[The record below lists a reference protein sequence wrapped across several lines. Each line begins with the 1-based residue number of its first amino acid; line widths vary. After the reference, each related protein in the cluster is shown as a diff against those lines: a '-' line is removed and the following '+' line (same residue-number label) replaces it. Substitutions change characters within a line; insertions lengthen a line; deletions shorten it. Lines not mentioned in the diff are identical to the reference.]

1 MKKNNELISIS
12 QACEMLNINKKGF
25 HRYKGNMKSVG
36 GKYYLSDVL
45 ELKTIRENSPKM
57 NSTKAL
63 MMKDPRPRA
72 NPQKQAPAQIAGRA
86 PAQPSQDLKSEIIKM
101 LKETTSSADV
111 DNLIITRYVAE
122 LKRNARLSAECD
134 NAPTTTLTG
143 TGAEMLNP
151 VFSALDQSEKRL
163 LALEKVLGIGVNNR
177 VKLKINDE
185 KLDDEMS
192 SFLSSL

>member
-25 HRYKGNMKSVG
+25 HRYKGDMKSVG

-72 NPQKQAPAQIAGRA
+72 NPQKQAHAQIAGRA
-86 PAQPSQDLKSEIIKM
+86 PAQQDLKSEIIKM

-122 LKRNARLSAECD
+122 LKRNARLSTECD

-143 TGAEMLNP
+143 AGAEMLNP

>member
-25 HRYKGNMKSVG
+25 HRYKGDMKSVG

-72 NPQKQAPAQIAGRA
+72 NPQKQTPAQIAQSA
-86 PAQPSQDLKSEIIKM
+86 PQPQDLKSEIIKM
-101 LKETTSSADV
+101 LKETTNSADV
-111 DNLIITRYVAE
+111 DNLIIARYIAE
-122 LKRNARLSAECD
+122 LKRNARLSTECEQ
-134 NAPTTTLTG
+134 APTTTLTG
-143 TGAEMLNP
+143 AGAEMLNP
-151 VFSALDQSEKRL
+151 VFNALDQSEKRL

-177 VKLKINDE
+177 LKLKIEQDE
-185 KLDDEMS
+185 SDDEMS
-192 SFLSSL
+192 NFLNLN

>member
-1 MKKNNELISIS
+1 MDWL
-12 QACEMLNINKKGF
+12 
-25 HRYKGNMKSVG
+25 
-36 GKYYLSDVL
+36 
-45 ELKTIRENSPKM
+45 ENSPKM

-72 NPQKQAPAQIAGRA
+72 NPQKQAPAQLEQSA
-86 PAQPSQDLKSEIIKM
+86 PAQQDLKSEIIKM

-143 TGAEMLNP
+143 AGAEMLNP

>member
-1 MKKNNELISIS
+1 
-12 QACEMLNINKKGF
+12 
-25 HRYKGNMKSVG
+25 
-36 GKYYLSDVL
+36 
-45 ELKTIRENSPKM
+45 
-57 NSTKAL
+57 

-72 NPQKQAPAQIAGRA
+72 NPQKQAPAQIEQSA
-86 PAQPSQDLKSEIIKM
+86 PAQQDLKSEIIKM

-122 LKRNARLSAECD
+122 LKRNARLSTECD

-143 TGAEMLNP
+143 AGAEMLNP